1 MPDLGKIQLRINHS
15 EIGVRILEQRNT
27 SRTSNCPRNEWQP
40 SSSRIHDQLVWALA
54 HPSEGRSFQK
64 DPCTRSIQQ
73 APDSEG
79 CKQCQSLTKSQAKF
93 NFLSKI
99 VWHSHHSTLKH
110 IASTQQKMPYLTI
123 IRSLL
128 LLLIH
133 CLWHAGIWI
142 ASTQVSLDLTEFC
155 VFP

>member
-1 MPDLGKIQLRINHS
+1 MAAILLQNTWPACLG
-15 EIGVRILEQRNT
+15 T
-27 SRTSNCPRNEWQP
+27 
-40 SSSRIHDQLVWALA
+40 SSSFRRKVF
-54 HPSEGRSFQK
+54 PEG
-64 DPCTRSIQQ
+64 PCTRSIQQ

-142 ASTQVSLDLTEFC
+142 ASTQVSLDLTEFLF
-155 VFP
+155 FPKYLEAAWHTHHVVWINIYYLYHSI